1 MHADSARAARVESA
15 LGALRAQGLD
25 PVWVDRAPVFD
36 KTTLLHALY
45 QSLQLPG
52 WFGFNWDALADALG
66 ELASESAV
74 PRVLV
79 FADFALL
86 ESSDSESAAIFL
98 DILSAVAGE
107 GGALRGMVRADEAVS
122 PE

>member
-1 MHADSARAARVESA
+1 MHGESARAARVESV

-45 QSLQLPG
+45 QSLQFPG
-52 WFGFNWDALADALG
+52 WFGFNWDALADTLG
-66 ELASESAV
+66 EIAAENTA
-74 PRVLV
+74 PCILV
-79 FADFALL
+79 FADFPLL
-86 ESSDSESAAIFL
+86 ESSDPESAAIFL
-98 DILSAVAGE
+98 DILSSVASE
-107 GGALRGMVRADEAVS
+107 GGALRGMVRADEAIS